1 MILKRSIV
9 ASFITWFLMTL
20 GAIIAL
26 LSLLDINLFD
36 VKTSWL
42 TLTVSAVLTLVYASF
57 FLLQYGE
64 EKSRLTQDIDKIL
77 NNEKPELLWEF
88 LKNISNLDIE
98 KLKKDMNNPKIDEI
112 IKQDREDA
120 TIMGVRG
127 TPTIFVNGVELT
139 SLSPKAL
146 FNLVEKEIYK

>member
-57 FLLQYGE
+57 FLLQ
-64 EKSRLTQDIDKIL
+64 
-77 NNEKPELLWEF
+77 
-88 LKNISNLDIE
+88 
-98 KLKKDMNNPKIDEI
+98 
-112 IKQDREDA
+112 
-120 TIMGVRG
+120 
-127 TPTIFVNGVELT
+127 
-139 SLSPKAL
+139 
-146 FNLVEKEIYK
+146 

>member
-77 NNEKPELLWEF
+77 NNEKPELDLLQGLSKRMQEMS
-88 LKNISNLDIE
+88 LELQTLSVAQNIEQAAIVEAERIRIS
-98 KLKKDMNNPKIDEI
+98 
-112 IKQDREDA
+112 RELH
-120 TIMGVRG
+120 GVC
-127 TPTIFVNGVELT
+127 
-139 SLSPKAL
+139 
-146 FNLVEKEIYK
+146 